1 MLISVLSALL
11 LGQVLASPVLEE
23 RQAAAS
29 FCKVVTQVVTV
40 LKAQNTATAFCSSY
54 LKISTSTST
63 LKSTSVSYVADT
75 RYWHYERF
83 ADLASRSIT
92 QTVTAG
98 TATVTLPVRVDTVEE
113 TSTPAATTM
122 CVLFPGPSNTCSPS
136 LVRSPLPRL
145 QPRSL
150 AYRL

>member
-1 MLISVLSALL
+1 MLVSVFAALL
-11 LGQVLASPVLEE
+11 LGEAFASPVFEK

-40 LKAQNTATAFCSSY
+40 LKSQNTATAFCSSY

-63 LKSTSVSYVADT
+63 LRSTSVSYVANRQQ
-75 RYWHYERF
+75 RYHERF
-83 ADLASRSIT
+83 ADLVPRAVT
-92 QTVTAG
+92 ETVTTG
-98 TATVTLPVRVDTVEE
+98 TATVTLPVKVNTVEE

-122 CVLFPGPSNTCSPS
+122 CVSFSGPSNTDSPN
-136 LVRSPLPRL
+136 VARSPLRRL
-145 QPRSL
+145 QPPSL